1 MANLNNAKA
10 VIYAR
15 VSTEDQTT
23 DNQIPALLELA
34 KRRGWEVL
42 TVYQEE
48 ASAWKVGHQKEFAKM
63 LKSASY
69 HEFDVLLVWAL
80 DRITRQGV
88 QAIFPIVDTLKT
100 YGVMVVSLQE
110 PWTEQGGLQAEL
122 LYSITAWVAKSESE
136 RRSERIKVAL
146 GERKAKGLPVGRIV
160 GAKDK
165 APRKRTGYL
174 LRYAD
179 RRK

>member
-1 MANLNNAKA
+1 MTDLKKA

-15 VSTEDQTT
+15 VSNEEQST

-34 KRRGWEVL
+34 QRRGWEVIA
-42 TVYQEE
+42 VYQEE
-48 ASAWKVGHQKEFAKM
+48 ASAWKAGHQKEFAKM
-63 LKSASY
+63 LKSAST
-69 HEFDVLLVWAL
+69 HEVDVLLVWAL

-88 QAIFPIVDTLKT
+88 QAILPIVDALKN

-110 PWTEQGGLQAEL
+110 PWTEQSGPQAEL

-136 RRSERIKVAL
+136 RRSERVKAGL
-146 GERKAKGLPVGRIV
+146 DKRKSKGLPVGRIA
-160 GAKDK
+160 GAKDRT
-165 APRKRTGYL
+165 PRKRTGYL
-174 LRYAD
+174 LRYVD